1 MTNNLQMIEFKHFF
15 IDFAKSDFTCPHCK
29 KIHDDTELKYFD
41 RINRNKSWITKVNCE
56 CGKPFKLTVN
66 YKGEF
71 QTFKK

>member
-1 MTNNLQMIEFKHFF
+1 MIAFKDFF
-15 IDFAKSDFTCPHCK
+15 IDFYKTDFTCPHCEK
-29 KIHDDTELKYFD
+29 LHNDIDDKLFD
-41 RINRNKSWITKVNCE
+41 RIKKNKSWITKVNCE